1 MFRFPPVSLR
11 CLPFDKLV
19 EARDLVS
26 PSLSSAQGVTTV
38 RVPLA
43 IFDKHAGASKRS
55 RVTCHYKCGDAC
67 WHEPP
72 NTSDNEY
79 FRDIARNAVSR
90 RSVVRGSAAAV
101 VAVGATSALAACGD
115 DSKSTAQ
122 PSSAVEVTGTGN
134 GNGMNFVPVA
144 PNTEDALVIPDG
156 YEQAVVIMWGD
167 PVVPGA
173 PAFDFDNQTP
183 EAQEKQFGFNND
195 FAGLIPIE
203 GQAGH
208 YYLVVNQEYTSEEFM
223 FKGYKPK
230 EPTEQQ
236 ARIAMAA
243 HGITVVEVKSED
255 GSGKLTPVVGE
266 RNRRLTAMS
275 PFTLTGPA
283 AGSEFVKT
291 NADPQGTTVLGT
303 IGNCSGG
310 LTPWGTMISGEENFN
325 GYFTGASTV
334 TDSTA
339 KERLERYSFDDEDD
353 FHQWGKYE
361 TRFDLAKEPNE
372 ANRFGYVVEVNPHD
386 PNSTPVKHSSM
397 GRLKHEGANIFVTD
411 DGTVVAYT
419 GDDERFE
426 YIYKFVSSKKIQP
439 GVGATAMQHN
449 MTILSNGTLYV
460 AQLTGNQPDQIDG
473 SGKLPSSGSFAGT
486 GKWFPLLTVT
496 DDGAESKVEGMT
508 AQEVAVFTRL
518 AADKVGA
525 TKMDRPEDIEPHPK
539 TGKVYCALTN
549 NDKRGTA
556 GKAGVDEANPRNE
569 NKNGQVIEFTDDHAG
584 TEFTWDLLL
593 VCGDPA
599 AADTYYG
606 GFDKTKVSPISCP
619 DNVAFDPHGNLWI
632 STDGNALKNND
643 GLFAVALEGDN
654 RGETKQFLTVPRG
667 AETCG
672 PIIDTD
678 RIIVCVQHPGE
689 EDEYSADKPYSN
701 WPEGGDSQPRPS
713 VVSVWK
719 SGGQI
724 GV

>member
-1 MFRFPPVSLR
+1 M
-11 CLPFDKLV
+11 
-19 EARDLVS
+19 
-26 PSLSSAQGVTTV
+26 

-90 RSVVRGSAAAV
+90 RSVLRGSAAAV

-122 PSSAVEVTGTGN
+122 PSSAVEVTGTGD

-208 YYLVVNQEYTSEEFM
+208 YYLVVNQEYTTEEFM

-386 PNSTPVKHSSM
+386 PKSTPVKHSSM

-439 GVGATAMQHN
+439 GVGAAAMQHN

-584 TEFTWDLLL
+584 TGFTWDLLL

>member
-90 RSVVRGSAAAV
+90 RSVLRGSAAAV

-122 PSSAVEVTGTGN
+122 PSSAVEVTGTGD

-144 PNTEDALVIPDG
+144 PNTEDALIIPDG

-339 KERLERYSFDDEDD
+339 KDRLERYSFDDEDD

-386 PNSTPVKHSSM
+386 PKSTPVKHSSM

-439 GVGATAMQHN
+439 GVGAAAMQHN